1 MALHGLDRA
10 QAPPADKA
18 KAMLEKVHGSWW
30 NVYIGGPRRNPA
42 AASWTPD
49 RVREYEAQGITRF
62 LLIYVGRQQDDV
74 PLLTTTQG
82 RHDGDEACQIA
93 THFGYGAGTP
103 ICLDLEARTFDAS
116 NRGSLDYACG
126 WCQAVR
132 AKGLRP
138 GVYSNIRALVPLE
151 ARDERP
157 DWVWVAKWV
166 KHGVDPDADPHQI
179 PDLPNDLWPEA
190 GQRAWQYAGEFDKVA
205 LQVGGLDVDISVA
218 DSGCLVGEELTI
230 TDIDTRKFFD
240 EKFKQTADHATEL
253 FRLSDHGSEDP
264 GRSNHHKALREELQA
279 FQTQVN
285 QELSQLR
292 STLNRI
298 ATTLD
303 RIPQ

>member
-18 KAMLEKVHGSWW
+18 KAMLEKVQGSWW

-116 NRGSLDYACG
+116 NRGSLVCRTICG
-126 WCQAVR
+126 RKPAS
-132 AKGLRP
+132 GP
-138 GVYSNIRALVPLE
+138 GSTPANSTRSPC
-151 ARDERP
+151 RS
-157 DWVWVAKWV
+157 
-166 KHGVDPDADPHQI
+166 
-179 PDLPNDLWPEA
+179 A
-190 GQRAWQYAGEFDKVA
+190 GWTWT
-205 LQVGGLDVDISVA
+205 SV
-218 DSGCLVGEELTI
+218 S
-230 TDIDTRKFFD
+230 
-240 EKFKQTADHATEL
+240 QTAAA
-253 FRLSDHGSEDP
+253 LS
-264 GRSNHHKALREELQA
+264 GRS
-279 FQTQVN
+279 
-285 QELSQLR
+285 
-292 STLNRI
+292 
-298 ATTLD
+298 
-303 RIPQ
+303 